1 MPHSNI
7 KKTKVKKVKQIDN
20 GTDRNLLGNTL
31 NIKPITDLQFNIPK
45 GVEQDKRIKPSEVFE
60 NFKDNKKNT
69 TKNKKSKSK
78 SK

>member
-31 NIKPITDLQFNIPK
+31 NIKPITDLQFNIPS
-45 GVEQDKRIKPSEVFE
+45 GVEADKKIKPSEVFE
-60 NFKDNKKNT
+60 NFKDNKVN
-69 TKNKKSKSK
+69 KNKKSKSK

>member
-60 NFKDNKKNT
+60 NFKDNKVN
-69 TKNKKSKSK
+69 KNKKSKSK
-78 SK
+78 SKSK